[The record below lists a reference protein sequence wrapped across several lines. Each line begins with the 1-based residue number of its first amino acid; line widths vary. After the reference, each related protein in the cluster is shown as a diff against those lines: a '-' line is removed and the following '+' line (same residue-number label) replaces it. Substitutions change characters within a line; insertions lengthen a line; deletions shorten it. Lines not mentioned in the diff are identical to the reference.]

1 MKLVFL
7 LLFLVSIFNG
17 GLNVLS
23 RINEYSDR
31 AAAAYQQEDYA
42 GAIAAYRYLV
52 YDLEVRDDQLQLNLA
67 HAYYR
72 AGLWPEAQQEYR
84 LLVSHPYRHLRS
96 VAHLQLGNIATRQ
109 KKYRQ
114 ALALFRAALVA
125 EPGNDAARYN
135 YELLKK
141 YIDLH
146 PETPKDTPEARQDK
160 PENEHE
166 TDSIAS
172 PPPAA
177 DQLEPQPKKK
187 PDADGNAEEEIEQPA
202 PDADGQQQQNAGA
215 ATQDNGH
222 NTPEGAQER
231 EQQSGS
237 APGDTEGLNPQG
249 QPDAARQP
257 RNDSAENISED
268 DEQAQMRRTRLQQ
281 MNMSPEKARLLL
293 DAMRNAELQYIQQL
307 PKKSTRAPD
316 PSKPDW

>member
-23 RINEYSDR
+23 RINEYSAR
-31 AAAAYQQEDYA
+31 AAAAYQQEDYT

-52 YDLEVRDDQLQLNLA
+52 YDLEVHDDQLQLNLA
-67 HAYYR
+67 HAYYQ
-72 AGLWPEAQQEYR
+72 AGRWPEAQQEYR

-146 PETPKDTPEARQDK
+146 PETPKDTPEAKQDK

-166 TDSIAS
+166 TDSLAS

-177 DQLEPQPKKK
+177 DQLEPQPKRK

-202 PDADGQQQQNAGA
+202 PDTDGQQQQNAGA
-215 ATQDNGH
+215 EGRGQGLHSLD
-222 NTPEGAQER
+222 GAQER

-237 APGDTEGLNPQG
+237 APGDTEGLDPEGQSGAALPQG
-249 QPDAARQP
+249 G
-257 RNDSAENISED
+257 SAEGISD
-268 DEQAQMRRTRLQQ
+268 SDERAQMQRARLQQ